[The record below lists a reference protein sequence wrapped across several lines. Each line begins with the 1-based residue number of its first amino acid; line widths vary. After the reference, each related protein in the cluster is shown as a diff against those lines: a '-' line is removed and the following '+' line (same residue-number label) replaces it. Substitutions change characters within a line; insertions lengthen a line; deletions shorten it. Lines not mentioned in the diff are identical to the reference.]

1 MFTPGSKYFLG
12 LTGLALVSA
21 VLYCFL
27 VNPSDLGAYA
37 LFGLF
42 LNAAVITGFSFFTR
56 DGDAET
62 VAQAVEANAEAPA
75 PSFWPIVFALG
86 GALTLLGIA
95 TNEIVFVIGLAV
107 LVGGGV
113 EWMIQDWAERASS
126 DSAFNQFVRHR
137 AVGALDYPGLAAVA
151 LGVIAFLFS
160 RIMLTVSKD
169 QATLIFMIAAT
180 VIFVAGVLIGTKP
193 ALRGKATSLIVVVGA
208 LVLLVAGVV
217 SGISGLAST
226 PSTTLHARYLLTST
240 LECMA
245 PHPHGHLPV
254 RKKCF
259 DSMPMLAN
267 ACPCAY
273 SWHPLSSLPPL
284 GQRDQRHLVP
294 GGHLCDVQLA
304 KAGGRPDCDCVRRR
318 RHGGDQHRLLD
329 TFHAAP
335 ARPGVHRVRA
345 LRDDCACTVGCTI
358 HSPLCMRPA
367 CDARR
372 TPAG

>member
-56 DGDAET
+56 DGEAET

-95 TNEIVFVIGLAV
+95 TNEIVFVVGLAV

-160 RIMLTVSKD
+160 RVMLTVSKD
-169 QATLIFMIAAT
+169 QATIIFMIAAT
-180 VIFVAGVLIGTKP
+180 LVLVAGVLIGTKP
-193 ALRGKATSLIVVVGA
+193 ALRGKSTTLIVVVGA
-208 LVLLVAGVV
+208 LVLLAAGVV
-217 SGISGLAST
+217 SGINGERHELAVVAEEKPYAASHRECGEEASEHYDHHANNTVSLRSGVTATVFVRDGKVVAQLIGMPKDVDTITIPRSNATSILFRNLDT
-226 PSTTLHARYLLTST
+226 EDHRLVANLGEVKVGTTDVMEKVGTCTQLTGENQEQVLTVNIPKPSDPAKPYTLT
-240 LECMA
+240 
-245 PHPHGHLPV
+245 
-254 RKKCF
+254 
-259 DSMPMLAN
+259 
-267 ACPCAY
+267 
-273 SWHPLSSLPPL
+273 
-284 GQRDQRHLVP
+284 VP
-294 GGHLCDVQLA
+294 GVEGEIKVVV
-304 KAGGRPDCDCVRRR
+304 P
-318 RHGGDQHRLLD
+318 
-329 TFHAAP
+329 
-335 ARPGVHRVRA
+335 
-345 LRDDCACTVGCTI
+345 
-358 HSPLCMRPA
+358 
-367 CDARR
+367 
-372 TPAG
+372 

>member
-56 DGDAET
+56 DGDTET

-160 RIMLTVSKD
+160 RVMLTVSKD
-169 QATLIFMIAAT
+169 QATILFMVAAT
-180 VIFVAGVLIGTKP
+180 LVLVAGVLIGTKP
-193 ALRGKATSLIVVVGA
+193 ALRGKSTTLIVVVGA
-208 LVLLVAGVV
+208 LVLLAAGVV
-217 SGISGLAST
+217 SGINGERHELAVVAEEKPYAASHRECGEEASEHYDHHANNTVSLRSGVTATVFVRDGKVVAQLIGMPKDVDTITIPRSNATSILFRNLDT
-226 PSTTLHARYLLTST
+226 EDHRLVANLGEVKVGTTDVMEKVGTCTQLTGENQEQVLTVNIPKPSDPAKPYTLT
-240 LECMA
+240 
-245 PHPHGHLPV
+245 
-254 RKKCF
+254 
-259 DSMPMLAN
+259 
-267 ACPCAY
+267 
-273 SWHPLSSLPPL
+273 
-284 GQRDQRHLVP
+284 VP
-294 GGHLCDVQLA
+294 GAEGEIKVVV
-304 KAGGRPDCDCVRRR
+304 P
-318 RHGGDQHRLLD
+318 
-329 TFHAAP
+329 
-335 ARPGVHRVRA
+335 
-345 LRDDCACTVGCTI
+345 
-358 HSPLCMRPA
+358 
-367 CDARR
+367 
-372 TPAG
+372 

>member
-42 LNAAVITGFSFFTR
+42 LNAAVITGFSFFNR

-62 VAQAVEANAEAPA
+62 VAQAVEANTEAPA

-113 EWMIQDWAERASS
+113 EWTIQDWAERASS

-160 RIMLTVSKD
+160 RVMLTVSKD
-169 QATLIFMIAAT
+169 QATIIFMVAAT
-180 VIFVAGVLIGTKP
+180 CVLVAGVLIGTKP
-193 ALRGKATSLIVVVGA
+193 ALRGKATTLIVVVGV
-208 LVLLVAGVV
+208 LVLAVAGVV
-217 SGISGLAST
+217 SGINGERHELAVVAEEKPYAASHRECGEEASEHYDHHANNT
-226 PSTTLHARYLLTST
+226 VSLRSSVTATVFVRDGKVVAQLVGMPKDVDTITIPRSNDTNILFRNLDKEDRRLVANLGEAKVGTTDVMEKVGTCTQLTGENQEQVLTVKIPKPSNPESPYTLT
-240 LECMA
+240 
-245 PHPHGHLPV
+245 
-254 RKKCF
+254 
-259 DSMPMLAN
+259 
-267 ACPCAY
+267 
-273 SWHPLSSLPPL
+273 
-284 GQRDQRHLVP
+284 VP
-294 GGHLCDVQLA
+294 GVEGEIKVVV
-304 KAGGRPDCDCVRRR
+304 P
-318 RHGGDQHRLLD
+318 
-329 TFHAAP
+329 
-335 ARPGVHRVRA
+335 
-345 LRDDCACTVGCTI
+345 
-358 HSPLCMRPA
+358 
-367 CDARR
+367 
-372 TPAG
+372 